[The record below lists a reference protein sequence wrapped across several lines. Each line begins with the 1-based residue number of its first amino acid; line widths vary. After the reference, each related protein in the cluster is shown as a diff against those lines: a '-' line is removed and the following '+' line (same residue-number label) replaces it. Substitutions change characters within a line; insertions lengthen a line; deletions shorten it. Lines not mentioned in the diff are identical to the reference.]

1 LSLTQI
7 LAKKTVFVQAL
18 FRNLNMTGYTPIT
31 DDIRKRI
38 SHTLGDECI
47 VKNQDEVKTYSKDA
61 SGLSYP
67 PELVV
72 RIQETPQIQRLMRL
86 ANEYK
91 FPVIPRGGG
100 SGLAGGCLPVLGGV
114 VLSLE
119 KLNRIIS
126 VDTQN
131 LIAEVQPGVITKDL
145 RDAVQQK
152 KLFFPPDPAGM
163 DQSTIGGNAATNA
176 GGPSCVKYGTTKDYI
191 LGLEAVLP
199 SGRLINTGTRTRKG
213 VVGYDLTQLLVGSEG
228 TLGIITGLILKLIPS
243 PASVSAMTAVF
254 SDLPSAMK
262 AVTRILNRGHL
273 PSAVEFLDAKCLL
286 LVKDIL
292 PFQVPGEKSTLLI
305 IEVDGDPDQTKQEIK
320 TIGRL
325 LKEVGATHLLPAF
338 NEKEREDIW
347 NVRRQVSLRIHDNY
361 ALYISEDVVVPVGKI
376 PALVSELPELEA
388 EYNFEIYAF
397 GHAGDGNIHLNI
409 TSQSQDNMNRV
420 EMGVKA
426 ILARVIQMGGTI
438 SGEHG
443 IGQAKKRYLSM
454 ELSVESIR
462 LQTEIKKVFDPNMIL
477 NPDKIFPKEDVNNRL
492 L

>member
-1 LSLTQI
+1 MTQ
-7 LAKKTVFVQAL
+7 
-18 FRNLNMTGYTPIT
+18 YSPIT
-31 DDIRKRI
+31 QDIRRRI
-38 SHTLGDECI
+38 SDALGNECI
-47 VKNQDEVKTYSKDA
+47 VANPDEVGTYSQDA

-72 RIQETPQIQRLMRL
+72 RVQETAQIQRLMRL
-86 ANEYK
+86 ANEYR
-91 FPVIPRGGG
+91 FPVTPRGGG
-100 SGLAGGCLPVLGGV
+100 SGLAGGCLPVLGGA

-131 LIAEVQPGVITKDL
+131 LVAQVQPGAITKDL
-145 RDAVQQK
+145 RDAARQK

-199 SGRLINTGTRTRKG
+199 SGRMINTGTRTRKG

-228 TLGIITGLILKLIPS
+228 TLGIITGLILKLIPY
-243 PASVSAMTAVF
+243 PATVSAMTAVF
-254 SDLPSAMK
+254 SDLPSAMR
-262 AVTRILNRGHL
+262 AVTQILNRGHL
-273 PSAVEFLDAKCLL
+273 PSAIEFLDAKCLL

-292 PFQVPGEKSTLLI
+292 PFHVPGETSALLI
-305 IEVDGDPDQTKQEIK
+305 VEVDGDLEQTKRDIK
-320 TIGRL
+320 TIGRI

-347 NVRRQVSLRIHDNY
+347 NVRRQVSLRIHDKY
-361 ALYISEDVVVPVGKI
+361 ALYIPEDVVVPIGKI
-376 PALVSELPELEA
+376 PALVAELPELEA
-388 EYNFEIYAF
+388 EYNFDIYAF

-409 TSQSQDNMNRV
+409 TAQHQGNMDRV

-426 ILARVIQMGGTI
+426 ILARV
-438 SGEHG
+438 
-443 IGQAKKRYLSM
+443 
-454 ELSVESIR
+454 
-462 LQTEIKKVFDPNMIL
+462 
-477 NPDKIFPKEDVNNRL
+477 
-492 L
+492 

>member
-1 LSLTQI
+1 MTQ
-7 LAKKTVFVQAL
+7 
-18 FRNLNMTGYTPIT
+18 YSPIT
-31 DDIRKRI
+31 QDIRRRI
-38 SHTLGDECI
+38 SDALGNECI
-47 VKNQDEVKTYSKDA
+47 VANPDEVGTYSQDA

-72 RIQETPQIQRLMRL
+72 RVQETAQIQRLMRL
-86 ANEYK
+86 ANEYR
-91 FPVIPRGGG
+91 FPVTPRGGG
-100 SGLAGGCLPVLGGV
+100 SGLAGGCLPVLGGA

-131 LIAEVQPGVITKDL
+131 LVAQVQPGAITKDL
-145 RDAVQQK
+145 RDAARQK

-199 SGRLINTGTRTRKG
+199 SGRMINTGTRTRKG

-228 TLGIITGLILKLIPS
+228 TLGIITGLILKLIPY
-243 PASVSAMTAVF
+243 PATVSAMTAVF
-254 SDLPSAMK
+254 SDLPSAMR
-262 AVTRILNRGHL
+262 AVTQILNRGHL
-273 PSAVEFLDAKCLL
+273 PSAIEFLDAKCLL

-292 PFQVPGEKSTLLI
+292 PFHVPGETSALLI
-305 IEVDGDPDQTKQEIK
+305 VEVDGDLEQTKRDIK
-320 TIGRL
+320 TIGKI

-347 NVRRQVSLRIHDNY
+347 NVRRQVSLRIHDKY
-361 ALYISEDVVVPVGKI
+361 ALYIPEDVVVPIGKI
-376 PALVSELPELEA
+376 PALVAELPELEA
-388 EYNFEIYAF
+388 EYNFDIYAF

-409 TSQSQDNMNRV
+409 TAQHQGNMDRV

-443 IGQAKKRYLSM
+443 IGQAKKQYLSL
-454 ELSVESIR
+454 ELSAESIR

-477 NPDKIFPKEDVNNRL
+477 NPGKIFPKKDVNNRL
-492 L
+492 F

>member
-1 LSLTQI
+1 MTQ
-7 LAKKTVFVQAL
+7 
-18 FRNLNMTGYTPIT
+18 YSPIT
-31 DDIRKRI
+31 QDIRRSI
-38 SHTLGDECI
+38 SDALGNECI
-47 VKNQDEVKTYSKDA
+47 VANPDEVGTYSQDA

-72 RIQETPQIQRLMRL
+72 RVQETAQIQRLMRL
-86 ANEYK
+86 ANEYR
-91 FPVIPRGGG
+91 FPVTPRGGG
-100 SGLAGGCLPVLGGV
+100 SGLAGGCLPVLGGA

-131 LIAEVQPGVITKDL
+131 LVAQVQPGAITKDL
-145 RDAVQQK
+145 RDAARQK

-199 SGRLINTGTRTRKG
+199 SGRMINTGTRTRKG

-228 TLGIITGLILKLIPS
+228 TLGIITGLILKLIPY
-243 PASVSAMTAVF
+243 PATVSAMTAVF
-254 SDLPSAMK
+254 SDLPSAMR
-262 AVTRILNRGHL
+262 AVTQILNRGHL
-273 PSAVEFLDAKCLL
+273 PSAIEFLDAKCLL

-292 PFQVPGEKSTLLI
+292 PFHVPGETSALLI
-305 IEVDGDPDQTKQEIK
+305 VEVDGDLEQTKRDIK
-320 TIGRL
+320 TIGKI

-347 NVRRQVSLRIHDNY
+347 NVRRQVSLRIHDKY
-361 ALYISEDVVVPVGKI
+361 ALYIPEDVVVPIGKI
-376 PALVSELPELEA
+376 PALVAELPELEA
-388 EYNFEIYAF
+388 EYNFDIYAF

-409 TSQSQDNMNRV
+409 TAQHQGNMDRV

-443 IGQAKKRYLSM
+443 IGQAKKQYLSM
-454 ELSVESIR
+454 ELSAESIR

-477 NPDKIFPKEDVNNRL
+477 NPGKIFPKKDVNNRL
-492 L
+492 F

>member
-1 LSLTQI
+1 
-7 LAKKTVFVQAL
+7 
-18 FRNLNMTGYTPIT
+18 MTAYTPIT
-31 DDIRKRI
+31 DDIRRRI
-38 SHTLGDECI
+38 SHALGNNCI
-47 VKNQDEVKTYSKDA
+47 VKNQDEVVTYSKDA
-61 SGLSYP
+61 SGLSYL

-72 RIQETPQIQRLMRL
+72 RAQETGQIQRLMRL

-126 VDTQN
+126 IDTQD
-131 LIAEVQPGVITKDL
+131 LIAQVQPGVITKDL

-176 GGPSCVKYGTTKDYI
+176 AGPSCVKYGTTKDYI

-199 SGRLINTGTRTRKG
+199 SGRIINAGTRTRKG

-228 TLGIITGLILKLIPS
+228 TLGIITGLILKLIPC
-243 PASVSAMTAVF
+243 PAAVSTMTAVF
-254 SDLPSAMK
+254 SDLRSAMQ
-262 AVTRILNRGHL
+262 AVTQILNRGHL
-273 PSAVEFLDAKCLL
+273 PSAIEFLDAKCFL
-286 LVKDIL
+286 LVKDVL
-292 PFQVPGEKSTLLI
+292 PFQVPGETCTLLI
-305 IEVDGDPDQTKQEIK
+305 IEVDGDPDQTKRDIK
-320 TIGRL
+320 TIGRI

-338 NEKEREDIW
+338 NKKEREDIW
-347 NVRRQVSLRIHDNY
+347 NVRRQVSLRIHDKY
-361 ALYISEDVVVPVGKI
+361 ALYIPEDVVVPIGKI
-376 PALVSELPELEA
+376 PTLVAELPKLEA
-388 EYNFEIYAF
+388 EYGFDIYAF

-409 TSQSQDNMNRV
+409 TAQHQDNMDRV
-420 EMGVKA
+420 EMGVEA

-454 ELSVESIR
+454 ELSAESIR

-477 NPDKIFPKEDVNNRL
+477 NPHKIFPKEDVNNRL

>member
-1 LSLTQI
+1 M
-7 LAKKTVFVQAL
+7 KT
-18 FRNLNMTGYTPIT
+18 YTPIT
-31 DDIRKRI
+31 KDIRRRI
-38 SHTLGDECI
+38 SDALGDECI
-47 VKNQDEVKTYSKDA
+47 VTNQDEVGTYSKDA

-67 PELVV
+67 PELVIRV
-72 RIQETPQIQRLMRL
+72 QETAQIQRLMRL

-91 FPVIPRGGG
+91 FPIIPRGGG

-131 LIAEVQPGVITKDL
+131 LIAQVQPGTITKDL

-199 SGRLINTGTRTRKG
+199 SGRMINTGTRTRKG

-228 TLGIITGLILKLIPS
+228 TLGIITGLILKLIPYP
-243 PASVSAMTAVF
+243 PAVSAMTAVF
-254 SDLPSAMK
+254 SDLPSAMQ
-262 AVTRILNRGHL
+262 AVTQILNRGHL
-273 PSAVEFLDAKCLL
+273 PSAIEFLDAKCLL

-292 PFQVPGEKSTLLI
+292 SFHVPGEKSTLLI
-305 IEVDGDPDQTKQEIK
+305 IEVDGNPEQTKRDIK
-320 TIGRL
+320 TIGKI

-338 NEKEREDIW
+338 NEKERGDIW

-361 ALYISEDVVVPVGKI
+361 ALYIPEDVVVPIGKI
-376 PALVSELPELEA
+376 PALVAELPKFEA
-388 EYNFEIYAF
+388 EYGLKIYAF

-409 TSQSQDNMNRV
+409 TAQNRDNMNRV

-454 ELSVESIR
+454 ELSAESIR

-477 NPDKIFPKEDVNNRL
+477 NPDKIFPKEDFNNRL

>member
-1 LSLTQI
+1 MPT
-7 LAKKTVFVQAL
+7 
-18 FRNLNMTGYTPIT
+18 YTPIT
-31 DDIRKRI
+31 DDIRRRI
-38 SHTLGDECI
+38 SDVLGDECI
-47 VKNQDEVKTYSKDA
+47 VTNQDEVGTYSKDA

-67 PELVV
+67 PELVIRV
-72 RIQETPQIQRLMRL
+72 QETAQIQRLMRL
-86 ANEYK
+86 ANEYS

-131 LIAEVQPGVITKDL
+131 LIAKVQPGTITKDL

-199 SGRLINTGTRTRKG
+199 SGRMINTGAQTRKG
-213 VVGYDLTQLLVGSEG
+213 VVGYALTQLLVGSEG
-228 TLGIITGLILKLIPS
+228 TLGIITGLILKLIPY
-243 PASVSAMTAVF
+243 PASVSAVTAVF
-254 SDLPSAMK
+254 SDLPSAMQ
-262 AVTRILNRGHL
+262 AVTQILNRGHL
-273 PSAVEFLDAKCLL
+273 PSAIEFLDAKCLL

-292 PFQVPGEKSTLLI
+292 PFQVPGKKSTLLI
-305 IEVDGDPDQTKQEIK
+305 IEVDGDPAQTKRDIK
-320 TIGRL
+320 TIGKI

-361 ALYISEDVVVPVGKI
+361 ALYIPEDVAVPIGKI
-376 PALVSELPELEA
+376 PALVAELPKLEA
-388 EYNFEIYAF
+388 EYGFEIYAF

-409 TSQSQDNMNRV
+409 TAQNRDNMNRV

-454 ELSVESIR
+454 ELSAESIR

-477 NPDKIFPKEDVNNRL
+477 NPGKIFPEKDFNNRL

>member
-1 LSLTQI
+1 
-7 LAKKTVFVQAL
+7 
-18 FRNLNMTGYTPIT
+18 MTAYTPIT
-31 DDIRKRI
+31 DDIRRRI
-38 SHTLGDECI
+38 SHALGNNCI
-47 VKNQDEVKTYSKDA
+47 VKNQDEVVTYSKDA
-61 SGLSYP
+61 SGLSYL

-72 RIQETPQIQRLMRL
+72 RAQETGQIQRLMRL

-126 VDTQN
+126 IDTQD
-131 LIAEVQPGVITKDL
+131 LIAQVQPGVITKDL

-176 GGPSCVKYGTTKDYI
+176 AGPSCVKYGTTKDYI

-199 SGRLINTGTRTRKG
+199 SGRIINAGTRTRKG

-228 TLGIITGLILKLIPS
+228 TLGIITGLILKLIPC
-243 PASVSAMTAVF
+243 PAAVSTMTAVF
-254 SDLPSAMK
+254 SDLRSAMQ
-262 AVTRILNRGHL
+262 AVTQILNRGHL
-273 PSAVEFLDAKCLL
+273 PSAIEFLDAKCFL
-286 LVKDIL
+286 LVKDVL
-292 PFQVPGEKSTLLI
+292 PFQVPGETCTLLI
-305 IEVDGDPDQTKQEIK
+305 IEVDGDPDQTKRDIK
-320 TIGRL
+320 TIGRI

-338 NEKEREDIW
+338 NKKEREDIW
-347 NVRRQVSLRIHDNY
+347 NVRRQVSLRIHDKY
-361 ALYISEDVVVPVGKI
+361 ALYIPEDVVVPIGKI
-376 PALVSELPELEA
+376 PTLVAELPKLEA
-388 EYNFEIYAF
+388 EYGFYIYAF

-409 TSQSQDNMNRV
+409 TAQHQDNMDRV
-420 EMGVKA
+420 EMGVEA

-454 ELSVESIR
+454 ELSAESIR

-477 NPDKIFPKEDVNNRL
+477 NPSKIFPKEDVNNRL

>member
-1 LSLTQI
+1 M
-7 LAKKTVFVQAL
+7 KT
-18 FRNLNMTGYTPIT
+18 YTPIT
-31 DDIRKRI
+31 KDIRRRI
-38 SHTLGDECI
+38 SDALGDECI
-47 VKNQDEVKTYSKDA
+47 VTNQDEVGTYSKDA

-67 PELVV
+67 PELVIRV
-72 RIQETPQIQRLMRL
+72 QETAQIQRLMRL

-91 FPVIPRGGG
+91 FPIIPRGGG

-131 LIAEVQPGVITKDL
+131 LIAQVQPGTITKDL

-199 SGRLINTGTRTRKG
+199 SGRMINTGTRTRKG

-228 TLGIITGLILKLIPS
+228 TLGIITGLILKLIPYP
-243 PASVSAMTAVF
+243 PAVSAMTAVF
-254 SDLPSAMK
+254 SDLPSA
-262 AVTRILNRGHL
+262 I
-273 PSAVEFLDAKCLL
+273 EFLDAKCLL

-292 PFQVPGEKSTLLI
+292 SFHVPGEKSTLLI
-305 IEVDGDPDQTKQEIK
+305 IEVDGNPEQTKRDIK
-320 TIGRL
+320 TIGKI

-338 NEKEREDIW
+338 NEKERGDIW

-361 ALYISEDVVVPVGKI
+361 ALYIPEDVVVPIGKI
-376 PALVSELPELEA
+376 PALVAELPKFEA
-388 EYNFEIYAF
+388 EYGLKIYAF

-409 TSQSQDNMNRV
+409 TAQNRDNMNRV

-454 ELSVESIR
+454 ELSAESIR

-477 NPDKIFPKEDVNNRL
+477 NPGKIFPKEDFNNRL

>member
-1 LSLTQI
+1 MI
-7 LAKKTVFVQAL
+7 
-18 FRNLNMTGYTPIT
+18 NYTSIT

-38 SHTLGDECI
+38 INELGDECI
-47 VKNQDEVKTYSKDA
+47 VNNQAEVETYSKDA
-61 SGLSYP
+61 SDLRYP
-67 PELVV
+67 PELVIRV
-72 RIQETPQIQRLMRL
+72 QETDQIQRLMRL

-126 VDTQN
+126 IDTQD
-131 LIAEVQPGVITKDL
+131 LIAEVQAGTITKDL

-152 KLFFPPDPAGM
+152 NLFFPPDPAGM

-191 LGLEAVLP
+191 LGIETVLP
-199 SGRLINTGTRTRKG
+199 SGRMINTGTRTRKG

-228 TLGIITGLILKLIPS
+228 TLGIITGLILKLIPYPTATS
-243 PASVSAMTAVF
+243 TLTAVL
-254 SDLPSAMK
+254 SDLPAAMQ
-262 AVTRILNRGHL
+262 AVTQILNRGHL
-273 PSAVEFLDAKCLL
+273 PSAIEFLDAKCLL

-292 PFQVPGEKSTLLI
+292 PFPAPGKKSTLLI
-305 IEVDGDPDQTKQEIK
+305 IEVDGNPDQTKQEIK
-320 TIGRL
+320 TIGRI
-325 LKEVGATHLLPAF
+325 LKEVGAIHLLSAF
-338 NEKEREDIW
+338 NKEEREDIW

-361 ALYISEDVVVPVGKI
+361 ALYIPEDVVVPIRKI
-376 PALVSELPELEA
+376 PALVAELPKLEA
-388 EYNFEIYAF
+388 EYGFDIYAF

-409 TSQSQDNMNRV
+409 TAQNRNNMNRV
-420 EMGVKA
+420 EMGVKT
-426 ILARVIQMGGTI
+426 LLSRVIQMGGTI

-443 IGQAKKRYLSM
+443 IGQAKKQYLSM
-454 ELSVESIR
+454 ELSAESIR

-477 NPDKIFPKEDVNNRL
+477 NPDKIFPKENFNVPL

>member
-1 LSLTQI
+1 
-7 LAKKTVFVQAL
+7 
-18 FRNLNMTGYTPIT
+18 MTAYTPIT
-31 DDIRKRI
+31 DDIRRRI
-38 SHTLGDECI
+38 SHALGNNCI
-47 VKNQDEVKTYSKDA
+47 VKNQDEVVTYSKDA
-61 SGLSYP
+61 SGLSYL

-72 RIQETPQIQRLMRL
+72 RAQETGQIQRLMRL

-126 VDTQN
+126 IDTQD
-131 LIAEVQPGVITKDL
+131 LIAQVQPGVITKDL

-176 GGPSCVKYGTTKDYI
+176 AGPSCVKYGTTKDYI

-199 SGRLINTGTRTRKG
+199 SGRIINAGTRTRKG

-228 TLGIITGLILKLIPS
+228 TLGIITGLILKLIPC
-243 PASVSAMTAVF
+243 PVAVSTMTAVF
-254 SDLPSAMK
+254 SDLRSAMQ
-262 AVTRILNRGHL
+262 AVTQILNRGHL
-273 PSAVEFLDAKCLL
+273 PSAIEFLDAKCFL
-286 LVKDIL
+286 LVKDVL
-292 PFQVPGEKSTLLI
+292 PFQVPGETCTLLI
-305 IEVDGDPDQTKQEIK
+305 IEVDGDPDQTKRDIK
-320 TIGRL
+320 TIGRI

-338 NEKEREDIW
+338 NKKEREDIW
-347 NVRRQVSLRIHDNY
+347 NVRRQVSLRIHDKY
-361 ALYISEDVVVPVGKI
+361 ALYIPEDVVVPIGKI
-376 PALVSELPELEA
+376 PTLVAELPKLEA
-388 EYNFEIYAF
+388 EYGFDIYAF

-409 TSQSQDNMNRV
+409 TAQHQDNMDRV
-420 EMGVKA
+420 EMGVEA

-454 ELSVESIR
+454 ELSAESIR

-477 NPDKIFPKEDVNNRL
+477 NPSKIFPKEDVNNRL

>member
-1 LSLTQI
+1 MI
-7 LAKKTVFVQAL
+7 K
-18 FRNLNMTGYTPIT
+18 YTPIT
-31 DDIRKRI
+31 ENIRKRI
-38 SHTLGDECI
+38 SDALGDECM
-47 VKNQDEVKTYSKDA
+47 VTNQDEVGPYSEDA

-72 RIQETPQIQRLMRL
+72 RVHETAQIQSLMRL

-131 LIAEVQPGVITKDL
+131 LIAQVQPGTITKDL

-152 KLFFPPDPAGM
+152 TLFFPPDPAGM

-199 SGRLINTGTRTRKG
+199 SGRMINTGARTRKG
-213 VVGYDLTQLLVGSEG
+213 VVGYDLTQLFVGSEG
-228 TLGIITGLILKLIPS
+228 TLGIITGLILKLIPC
-243 PASVSAMTAVF
+243 PAAVSAMTAVF
-254 SDLPSAMK
+254 SDLPSAMQ
-262 AVTRILNRGHL
+262 AVTQTLNKGHL
-273 PSAVEFLDAKCLL
+273 PSAIEFLDPKCLL

-292 PFQVPGEKSTLLI
+292 PFHVPGEKSTLLI
-305 IEVDGDPDQTKQEIK
+305 IEVDGNPDHTKQEIK
-320 TIGRL
+320 TIGNI
-325 LKEVGATHLLPAF
+325 LKEVGATHLLPAI
-338 NEKEREDIW
+338 NEKERVDIW
-347 NVRRQVSLRIHDNY
+347 DVRRQVSLRIHDNY
-361 ALYISEDVVVPVGKI
+361 ALYIPEDVVVPIGNI
-376 PALVSELPELEA
+376 PAFVAELPKFEA
-388 EYNFEIYAF
+388 EYGFDIYAF

-409 TSQSQDNMNRV
+409 TAQNQDNMNRI
-420 EMGVKA
+420 ELGVRA

-443 IGQAKKRYLSM
+443 IGQSKKRYLSM
-454 ELSVESIR
+454 ELSAESIR
-462 LQTEIKKVFDPNMIL
+462 LQSEIKKVFDPNMIL
-477 NPDKIFPKEDVNNRL
+477 NPGKIFPKKISTTRYSENP
-492 L
+492 